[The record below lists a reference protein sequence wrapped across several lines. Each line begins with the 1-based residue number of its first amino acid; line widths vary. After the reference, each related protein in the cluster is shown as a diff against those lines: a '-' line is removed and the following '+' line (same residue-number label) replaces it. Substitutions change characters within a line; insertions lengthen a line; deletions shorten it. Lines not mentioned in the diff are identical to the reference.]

1 MQIREDLC
9 TACRRCVPYCPV
21 GAIRVEEPDRV
32 YIDQDRCAE
41 CGTCLRMAGCP
52 SGALEEPAEVYERP
66 RSVRKFFS
74 DAMATHKETLL
85 PGRGT
90 EEVKTNDVTARV
102 KRGEVGI
109 AIEMGRPVLGA
120 RMTDVE
126 KVTMR
131 LARLGIRLEEN
142 NPLSHLLADPAQ
154 GTLQDWVKNERVIS
168 CIVEFS
174 APADRLKELLLAI
187 KDLAQ
192 EVDTVFSLDLITR
205 FAEDGSIPVLPVL
218 QELGI
223 HYRPNSKINL
233 GLGRPLREE

>member
-1 MQIREDLC
+1 MLIREELC
-9 TACRRCVPYCPV
+9 TGCRRCIPYCPV
-21 GAIRVEEPDRV
+21 GAILVEEPRRV
-32 YIDQDRCAE
+32 YIDQDLCAE

-52 SGALEEPAEVYERP
+52 TDALFEPPEVYEKP

-102 KRGEVGI
+102 KRGQIGI

-120 RMTDVE
+120 KMADVE
-126 KVTMR
+126 KVIMR
-131 LARLGIRLEEN
+131 LTELGIRLESN
-142 NPLSHLLADPAQ
+142 NPLSHLLADPEK

-168 CIVEFS
+168 AIVEFA
-174 APADRLKELLLAI
+174 APAERLEELLGAIRELA
-187 KDLAQ
+187 A

-205 FAEDGSIPVLPVL
+205 FDDDGSVPVLPVL
-218 QELGI
+218 DRMGI